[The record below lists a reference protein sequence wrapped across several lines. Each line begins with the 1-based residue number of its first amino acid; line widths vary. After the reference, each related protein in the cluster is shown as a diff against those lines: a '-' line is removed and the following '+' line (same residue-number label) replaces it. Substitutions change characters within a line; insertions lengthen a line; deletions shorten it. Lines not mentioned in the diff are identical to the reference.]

1 MKLLLNFVQLD
12 EISASLIPNQFVTKT
27 CLTTFTYLTTYMQ
40 DGKTKVESREKVI
53 SNIATEER
61 NTAFNII
68 PTPTAGI
75 LLSQVNTFSTFVFFF
90 AQK

>member
-1 MKLLLNFVQLD
+1 
-12 EISASLIPNQFVTKT
+12 
-27 CLTTFTYLTTYMQ
+27 MQ

-75 LLSQVNTFSTFVFFF
+75 LLSQVRYIRSQFDYDTFD
-90 AQK
+90 K

>member
-1 MKLLLNFVQLD
+1 
-12 EISASLIPNQFVTKT
+12 
-27 CLTTFTYLTTYMQ
+27 MQ

-75 LLSQVNTFSTFVFFF
+75 LLSQVMNASLYSFGTFYYTRIRTYIP
-90 AQK
+90 KD